1 MVAKTMQYINWFDSA
16 HWSSRVIIGNEEKYY
31 NFKADWNSRDE
42 YWAITISTLD
52 DIPIIQGKKMVLGVD
67 LLTYCH
73 NPHKPLYGILWPGTD
88 NQNIKKIDYDNMVNG
103 EVKLYNIIIT

>member
-73 NPHKPLYGILWPGTD
+73 IHISRSMVFCGPVQI
-88 NQNIKKIDYDNMVNG
+88 IKISK
-103 EVKLYNIIIT
+103 KLITIIWSTVR